1 MRKFSGFI
9 ILLLIAANIISL
21 CATENTFSVNFDN
34 YNFSGQY
41 GNQRIAP
48 WRNHTRKFVSGRSG
62 GALHITAPADALEFT
77 LPSFNPDEGTIEC
90 FLKLPVDAQPGR
102 RYIFTLHQGDK
113 DFLMRARLDD
123 FHQLTMEAHFGRV
136 SGGVS
141 GGVTFPVDIKRYW
154 LHFAVCWKKQPT
166 GKTDFSI
173 YMNGQRVVHTS
184 RDNGFSLQSRNPS
197 LVLGGWLNKNIPFTG
212 MIDEFIISDR
222 AKYTQESISG
232 VVVGFDSRELLEQAQ
247 KRKARIAKFTSD
259 SNASRKLMTDFL
271 AIETAI
277 TGLDRLQEDKL
288 PNAFMNLQERLE
300 QLDNQ
305 IALYEFWE
313 QEPEKSFALVQVDS
327 MTKYADD
334 WTYLRHGQSPS
345 RIFSAGNEYSIM
357 QFLIVPQPGFK
368 SEKYRIEVSKF
379 KDCSGLAAD
388 IAMEAFQVDATRL
401 NYLQP
406 PEWCAD
412 ILTPLK
418 GHELKFNGELYKP
431 LFLTFYTTPEVKP
444 GRYTATLRVTAES
457 HSEEIPLEISVYA
470 FALPGTSQLQTSFGF
485 LTSLIPGYYKVKETS
500 EKFKQ
505 LRKAYLDNM
514 LKHRVSPKSAVRGQS
529 FEAINFLAPV
539 AVKTRTGEWKMN
551 FSHYEQELDY
561 LLARG
566 LNTIMVGHRDRVPK
580 PEQRFVSY
588 PYFDET
594 DNKYKMLKFEFMSD
608 EMKKFGTWYTRNW
621 YDFLKA
627 KGLEKMAYT
636 YVYDEPRDDAIFRN
650 ITRACKWLT
659 EAAPGLP
666 HMMTAS
672 PPNASYD
679 AIDIWCPLNTEIEN
693 NPALQAQLKHG
704 KRLWTYV
711 CCVPTSPHLNLL
723 MRQSGTANRAVFWHA
738 YKFGAEG
745 FLYYEHASSMSSW
758 RKKVMGDV
766 RVDPRFDR
774 MPDTEGDGFLVYPGP
789 DGPINSIRFEYVR
802 QGIQDID
809 YFLMLKE
816 LSDGLPHGSTLKKQ
830 AEQLLIIPDH
840 LLKST
845 AEYCREWDKY
855 AERKHQVGLMIEK
868 ISKEL
873 KHAK

>member
-9 ILLLIAANIISL
+9 ILLLIAGNTISL
-21 CATENTFSVNFDN
+21 CAKEITFSVNFDN

-41 GNQRIAP
+41 GNKRISP

-62 GALHITAPADALEFT
+62 GALNITAPADALEFT
-77 LPSFNPDEGTIEC
+77 LPSFNTDEGTIEC
-90 FLKLPVDAQPGR
+90 FLKLPVGAQLGR

-113 DFLMRARLDD
+113 DFLMRARLDG
-123 FHQLTMEAHFGRV
+123 FNQLTVEAHFGKGA
-136 SGGVS
+136 GGVS

-154 LHFAVCWKKQPT
+154 LHFAVCWKKQPN
-166 GKTDFSI
+166 GKTDFFI
-173 YMNGQRVVHTS
+173 YMNGQRVVHAS
-184 RDNGFSLQSRNPS
+184 RDNGFSLKHKPLC
-197 LVLGGWLNKNIPFTG
+197 LVLGGWLNKSMPFTG

-222 AKYTQESISG
+222 ARYTQKSIPG
-232 VVVGFDSRELLEQAQ
+232 VVVGFDSRELLKQAQ
-247 KRKARIAKFTSD
+247 KRKALIAKFAGN
-259 SNASRKLMTDFL
+259 SNASRKLTTELL

-277 TGLDRLQEDKL
+277 AELDRLREDKL
-288 PNAFMNLQERLE
+288 PDAFINLQERLK

-305 IALYEFWE
+305 IGLYEFWK
-313 QEPEKSFALVQVDS
+313 QEPEKSFALVPVDS

-334 WTYLRHGQSPS
+334 WTSLRRSKKS
-345 RIFSAGNEYSIM
+345 NRIFSAGNEYSTM
-357 QFLIVPQPGFK
+357 QFLIIPQPGFK
-368 SEKYRIEVSKF
+368 SGKYRIEVSKF
-379 KDCSGLAAD
+379 KDCSGMAAD
-388 IAMEAFQVDATRL
+388 IAVKTFQVDATRL

-406 PEWCAD
+406 SEWCAD

-418 GHELKFNGELYKP
+418 KHELKFNGELYKP
-431 LFLTFYTTPEVKP
+431 LFLTFYTTPEVKS
-444 GRYTATLRVTAES
+444 GKYTATIRVTAES
-457 HSEEIPLEISVYA
+457 HSEEIPLEISVYG
-470 FALPGTSQLQTSFGF
+470 FALPVTSRLQTSFGF
-485 LTSLIPGYYKVKETS
+485 LTSLIRGYYKVKETS
-500 EKFKQ
+500 GKFKQ

-514 LKHRVSPKSAVRGQS
+514 LRHRVSPKSAVRGKS

-539 AVKTRTGEWKMN
+539 AVKTRTGKWKMN

-580 PEQRFVSY
+580 PKQRFVSY
-588 PYFDET
+588 PYFDEA
-594 DNKYKMLKFEFMSD
+594 DNRYKMLKFEFMSD

-621 YDFLKA
+621 YDFIKA

-636 YVYDEPRDDAIFRN
+636 YVYDEPRSDTAFRN
-650 ITRACKWLT
+650 ITQACKWLT
-659 EAAPGLP
+659 EVVPGLP
-666 HMMTAS
+666 HMVTAS

-679 AIDIWCPLNTEIEN
+679 AIDIWCPVNTEIEN

-704 KRLWTYV
+704 ERLWTYV
-711 CCVPTSPHLNLL
+711 CCVPTPPHLNLL

-774 MPDTEGDGFLVYPGP
+774 MPDTEGDGFLVYPGL

-802 QGIQDID
+802 QGIQDVD

-816 LSDGLPHGSTLKKQ
+816 LSDGLPDGNALKKQ
-830 AEQLLIIPDH
+830 AKRLLIIPDG

-845 AEYCREWDKY
+845 VKYCRKWDKY

-868 ISKEL
+868 VLREL
-873 KHAK
+873 EKK